1 MNLKEELI
9 EYYQERESN
18 FGTEEMNNVLEI
30 LEDYNEELEGLNKTD
45 KTLLLR
51 LLEGGDE
58 LYEKVDNIE
67 IPDLDDIDVFE

>member
-1 MNLKEELI
+1 MTLKEELI
-9 EYYQERESN
+9 EYYQEIESD

-30 LEDYNEELEGLNKTD
+30 LEDYNDELEGLNTTD

-58 LYEKVDNIE
+58 LYKKVDNIE